1 MSVRARKHHTCCRCG
16 NRIAKGAIHESWTWF
31 EPGERPVRCHAH
43 VLCDRLDIGRDCDN
57 MLDESFGIEEWH
69 ERLARFAPEGW
80 FDGWGNHMVWPPVF
94 HDELVALLG
103 GAS

>member
-1 MSVRARKHHTCCRCG
+1 
-16 NRIAKGAIHESWTWF
+16 
-31 EPGERPVRCHAH
+31 
-43 VLCDRLDIGRDCDN
+43 

-80 FDGWGNHMVWPPVF
+80 YDEWGNHMVWPPVF